1 MRLWSYVSGTAAE
14 TEASKLAL
22 GMEIKHASFNT
33 GFSGAK
39 LVCAA
44 EQPIEAWSGDDKQ
57 RLMDAAAC
65 MLTELDG
72 AMFTGCDMNTTT
84 EDMDYLAERC
94 PFVLA
99 AVGNPSCCPNAAT
112 AHGVLGALDA
122 TFSGELSGK
131 RFVVHGCGNVGRT
144 VALGLVERGAEV
156 LTVDLDA
163 ARAGLPGCKML
174 DAGGEWWATP
184 CDALVPRCKGGGEE
198 GGEGRCRPPS
208 PPSPPQVPCS
218 ASGLLTA
225 ERAGQLQCEAI
236 VGATN
241 LPFASE
247 EAQAVAERE
256 LGITFVPEGAAR
268 DTRPLGPQSRSEPA
282 CDV

>member
-122 TFSGELSGK
+122 TFSGEVSDK

-144 VALGLVERGAEV
+144 VVPL
-156 LTVDLDA
+156 
-163 ARAGLPGCKML
+163 
-174 DAGGEWWATP
+174 ATSP
-184 CDALVPRCKGGGEE
+184 GGGA
-198 GGEGRCRPPS
+198 RWAKKAPIA
-208 PPSPPQVPCS
+208 
-218 ASGLLTA
+218 ASW
-225 ERAGQLQCEAI
+225 
-236 VGATN
+236 
-241 LPFASE
+241 SW
-247 EAQAVAERE
+247 
-256 LGITFVPEGAAR
+256 LG
-268 DTRPLGPQSRSEPA
+268 
-282 CDV
+282 